1 MLSKRKLVNALFM
14 AGFPVY
20 GIGTYLMFDPAM
32 GWSLGLLFASS
43 PFTAIILFHLV
54 DLLYRRRFAVHV
66 GPLFWLC
73 CAVILSFD
81 ASVLMGLHYR
91 SPVLIPANAVAI
103 ILQCTVP
110 YLAAVIVQVYNRDVD
125 GFDWSSMLM
134 KCLFAL
140 IGINLLGMGAGLHN
154 KLHSFEGRASF
165 PFVLGI
171 YEAAHLLAFV
181 NLVLLFYMR
190 DVARRPV
197 RFALMLA
204 FYLLNLAIIM
214 SVNSRLSFMV
224 FFVMTVLVLVRAVRA
239 VRGLYW
245 TSLFTMPI
253 MVSFALL
260 IYEVL
265 SLPFF
270 TALLSRVDKKDVTT
284 YNGRTYIWESAWDW
298 ATTDGRGLLLGNGY
312 NGQYRL
318 HLLEYVAK
326 LWGADAS
333 YNLHMH
339 SAFLEFFVNQGIV
352 GVLLMYWLYWQAMK
366 HCYDHYRRNTAM
378 APLYGGLLYLL
389 FVWQIDIT
397 GYGYYLGFT
406 LLLMI
411 MAPLSIKAS
420 AITGKRT
427 DLDGRYLS

>member
-1 MLSKRKLVNALFM
+1 MISKRKLVNALFL

-20 GIGTYLMFDPAM
+20 GLGTYLMFEPAV
-32 GWSLGLLFASS
+32 GWSLGLLVASA

-54 DLLYRRRFAVHV
+54 DLLYRGRFSSHM
-66 GPLFWLC
+66 GPVFWLC
-73 CAVILSFD
+73 CAGILSFD
-81 ASVLMGLHYR
+81 LSVLLGLHYR

-103 ILQCTVP
+103 ILQCTTP
-110 YLAAVIVQVYNRDVD
+110 YLAAVIVQVYNRDED
-125 GFDWSSMLM
+125 GFDWSAMLL

-140 IGINLLGMGAGLHN
+140 IAINVLGMGAGMHN

-171 YEAAHLLAFV
+171 YESAHLLAFV
-181 NLVLLFYMR
+181 NLMLLFHMR
-190 DVARRPV
+190 DIARRPV
-197 RFALMLA
+197 RFTLMLA
-204 FYLLNLAIIM
+204 FYLMNLAIIM

-224 FFVMTVLVLVRAVRA
+224 FFVMTVLVLVRAVKA
-239 VRGLYW
+239 FRGLYW

-260 IYEVL
+260 IYAIL

-270 TALLSRVDKKDVTT
+270 IAVLSRVDKKDVTT

-298 ATTDGRGLLLGNGY
+298 ATTDGRGLLFGNGY

-318 HLLEYVAK
+318 RLLDFVAK
-326 LWGADAS
+326 LWGEGDS

-352 GVLLMYWLYWQAMK
+352 GIILMYLIYWTATK
-366 HCYDHYRRNTAM
+366 HYHGHYQQGTSM

-397 GYGYYLGFT
+397 GYGYYIGFM
-406 LLLMI
+406 LLFML

-420 AITGKRT
+420 SITGKRT
-427 DLDGRYLS
+427 DLAGRWLP